1 MGQIAVGQ
9 GEGSLRTLL
18 GSCIGL
24 VLYDRRLKLGGLAH
38 IVLPKTDEVPE
49 LPGKF
54 ANTAVPAVIQQ
65 LEKILENS
73 QRLKLSAKI
82 AGGANM
88 FGSNGIITIGEQN
101 IQAIETILS
110 EQRIPIVARH
120 LGGEQGRRLALDLST
135 GLVTVEIVGMGTIT
149 L

>member
-1 MGQIAVGQ
+1 MGQIAVAQ
-9 GEGSLRTLL
+9 GDAALRTLL

-38 IVLPKTDEVPE
+38 IVLPKSTGKPE

-54 ANTAVPAVIQQ
+54 ADTAVPALIEQ
-65 LEKILENS
+65 LQRKAGEEK
-73 QRLKLSAKI
+73 LKLTAKI

-88 FGSNGIITIGEQN
+88 FNQTSGSTVGELN
-101 IQAIETILS
+101 IQAIEQILA
-110 EQRIPIVARH
+110 EQRIPVIGRH
-120 LGGEQGRRLALDLST
+120 LGGEQGRRLGFDLAT
-135 GLVTVEIVGMGTIT
+135 GSVVIEIVGAEAIQ